1 MAKVVSG
8 PQRFTH
14 PEWTTSNLTKYSNA
28 EVERAA
34 AERLVDESKRLAD
47 ETEKR
52 TDKTQRD
59 VNKKFEQR
67 LDDIKYWK
75 KELDD
80 KLNDLAVEID
90 NLGAFK
96 TRVEKALEATAEPLH
111 IARQCLANREKRT
124 SIDLVHDDVQKQLI
138 KEVETIEGVQALLR
152 RTLEQSIEQIR
163 LNKKAKY
170 QLEKDLKDKFDAVN
184 IDEYCAELRNNS
196 AGLKFKEGAAKIEAN
211 SVSPDDWQDYSD
223 ANINKAE
230 RERQSSVDLRSLID
244 GILQQTSNDMRKQC
258 SEVNVAFQK
267 RINET
272 KDAKSKMEDHLNKV
286 LGQIK
291 EIEEN
296 ISRLQKAIGD
306 KEQPMKLA
314 QTRLDTRTE
323 RPNVE
328 LCRDQVQY
336 RLIAEVGE
344 IESSVLQLQ
353 ERLKQTEDSLKG
365 LIRNELALE
374 EDIAIKSN
382 TLFIDEVECMGMR
395 KSINI
400 QNF

>member
-1 MAKVVSG
+1 MAKIVQG
-8 PQRFTH
+8 PTRFTH

-34 AERLVDESKRLAD
+34 AERLVEESKRLAD

-52 TDKTQRD
+52 TEKTQRD

-67 LDDIKYWK
+67 LDDINYWK
-75 KELDD
+75 NELDD
-80 KLNDLAVEID
+80 KLNGLSVEID
-90 NLGAFK
+90 NLNAFK
-96 TRVEKALEATAEPLH
+96 TRVEKALEATSEPLH
-111 IARQCLANREKRT
+111 IAQQCLANREKRT
-124 SIDLVHDDVQKQLI
+124 GIDLVHDDVQKQLI

-152 RTLEQSIEQIR
+152 RTLEQAIEQIR
-163 LNKKAKY
+163 LNKKAKF
-170 QLEKDLKDKFDAVN
+170 QLEKDLKDKFTAVD
-184 IDEYCAELRNNS
+184 IDRYCAELRNNS
-196 AGLKFKEGAAKIEAN
+196 AGLRFKDGAAKVEAN
-211 SVSPDDWQDYSD
+211 SVCPEDWQDYSD

-258 SEVNVAFQK
+258 SEVNFAFQK

-272 KDAKSKMEDHLNKV
+272 KDSKSKMEDHLNKV
-286 LGQIK
+286 LAQIK

-328 LCRDQVQY
+328 LCRDPVQY
-336 RLIAEVGE
+336 RLISEVGE
-344 IESSVLQLQ
+344 IENSVLQLQ
-353 ERLKQTEDSLKG
+353 ERLAQTEDSLKG
-365 LIRNELALE
+365 LIRNQLSLE
-374 EDIAIKSN
+374 EDIAIKAN
-382 TLFIDEVECMGMR
+382 TLFIDDVECMGMR